1 MPKIKYFIQQ
11 SWLLI
16 VSSFCFGL
24 LIAASNAA
32 LSPQIERNLANKLN
46 QLTIVLLP
54 AAKQFVPFDADIQVE
69 VRGGKKE
76 KIKLYKALSETEQSV
91 GWSFKAAGDG
101 FSGKIELVVAVDKN
115 FEKIAGFDVLTSS
128 ETPGFG
134 DQIKL
139 SYFRSQFAG
148 APVDELTLVK
158 TGDPT
163 KIDADIVAITGASVS
178 SEAVVNILN
187 SFVSS
192 IKKQMKEKGLLG
204 DGTK

>member
-1 MPKIKYFIQQ
+1 VPKIKYFIQQ

-54 AAKQFVPFDADIQVE
+54 AAKQFVPLDADIE
-69 VRGGKKE
+69 VQIASGKKE
-76 KIKLYKALSETEQSV
+76 KVKIYKALSDTEQCV
-91 GWSFKAAGDG
+91 GWSFKAVGEG
-101 FSGKIELVVAVDKN
+101 FSGKLELVVAVDKD
-115 FEKIAGFDVLTSS
+115 FEKIAGFDVLVSS
-128 ETPGFG
+128 ESAGIG

-158 TGDPT
+158 TGNPT
-163 KIDADIVAITGASVS
+163 KIDSEIVAITGASVS

-187 SFVSS
+187 SFLSS

-204 DGTK
+204 DGAK

>member
-1 MPKIKYFIQQ
+1 VPKIKYFIQQ

-32 LSPQIERNLANKLN
+32 LSPRIELNLANKLN
-46 QLTIVLLP
+46 KLTIVLLP
-54 AAKQFVPFDADIQVE
+54 AAKQFMPLDADIEVE

-76 KIKLYKALSETEQSV
+76 KIKLYKALSETEQCV
-91 GWSFKAAGDG
+91 GWSFKAAGEG
-101 FSGKIELVVAVDKN
+101 FSGKLELVVAVDKN

-134 DQIKL
+134 DQIKM

-148 APVDELTLVK
+148 APVEELTVVK
-158 TGDPT
+158 TGQPT
-163 KIDADIVAITGASVS
+163 NIDSEIVAITGATVS

-187 SFVSS
+187 SFLSS

>member
-32 LSPQIERNLANKLN
+32 LSPQIEQNLANKLN
-46 QLTIVLLP
+46 KLTIVLLP
-54 AAKQFVPFDADIQVE
+54 TAKQFIPLDADIE
-69 VRGGKKE
+69 VQTTSGKKE
-76 KIKLYKALSETEQSV
+76 KVKIYKALSDTEQCV
-91 GWSFKAAGDG
+91 GWSFKATGDG
-101 FSGKIELVVAVDKN
+101 FSGKIELVVAVDKD

-139 SYFRSQFAG
+139 SYFRSQFTG
-148 APVDELTLVK
+148 APADELTLVK

-163 KIDADIVAITGASVS
+163 KIDADIVAITGATVS
-178 SEAVVNILN
+178 SEAAVNILN
-187 SFVSS
+187 SFLSS

>member
-1 MPKIKYFIQQ
+1 MPKIRYFIQQ

-32 LSPQIERNLANKLN
+32 LSPRIERNLANKLN
-46 QLTIVLLP
+46 KLTIVLLP
-54 AAKQFVPFDADIQVE
+54 AAKQFVPLDADIEVQVE
-69 VRGGKKE
+69 SGKKE
-76 KIKLYKALSETEQSV
+76 KVKIYKALSDTEQCI
-91 GWSFKAAGDG
+91 GWSFKAVGDG
-101 FSGKIELVVAVDKN
+101 FSGKVELVVAVDKD
-115 FEKIAGFDVLTSS
+115 FEKIAGFDVLASS

-148 APVDELTLVK
+148 APADELALVK

-187 SFVSS
+187 SFLSS